1 MHLSVLAGGVLGGSM
16 DGQAL
21 LCEYIKILLVN
32 LAPDGAGNP
41 TFIADLQRKCQVPAD
56 PQEICLLL
64 GCLSDVLTTNE
75 YSSHALF
82 KR

>member
-1 MHLSVLAGGVLGGSM
+1 MHLSAFAGGVLGGNV

-32 LAPDGAGNP
+32 LAPDGCWAPHVHCRLAEKNVK
-41 TFIADLQRKCQVPAD
+41 APAD

-64 GCLSDVLTTNE
+64 ACLSDV
-75 YSSHALF
+75 
-82 KR
+82 R